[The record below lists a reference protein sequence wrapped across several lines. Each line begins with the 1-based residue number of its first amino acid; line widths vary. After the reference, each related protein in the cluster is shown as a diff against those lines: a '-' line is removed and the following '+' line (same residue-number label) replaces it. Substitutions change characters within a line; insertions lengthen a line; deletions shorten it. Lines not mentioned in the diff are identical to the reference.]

1 MIEKIGA
8 YAALQVRDF
17 RFFILARQCAT
28 LAIQIQA
35 TIVSWQLYDITHDP
49 LALGLIGLT
58 EAIPAISVSLYAG
71 HIADIV
77 ARKKIIL
84 ITVSLLLF
92 CSLALLFFTLEPG
105 MSILQYGV
113 FPIYLIIFL
122 SGLARGFLSPANFSF
137 MPQLIPRHLYGNAIS
152 LNTTFWLIASIVG
165 PMLAGFIYALIG
177 ISASYMLG
185 VILAIAAL
193 GFYMAI
199 PSRPV
204 PPVSHEQG
212 VRQKIKSG
220 LKFVL
225 KTQIILGA
233 ISLDMFAVLFGGAVA
248 LLPIFAAEILEVGP
262 QGLGML
268 RAAPALGAVLMAFY
282 ITHNPIQRN
291 TGKVMLI
298 CVAGFGASMIGFGL
312 STSFIFSLCMLMLS
326 GMFDSISMIIRS
338 TLIHTRTPE
347 NMKGR
352 VSAVNSIFVGSSN
365 EIGAF
370 ESGVTAKLMGVVAS
384 VVFGGAMTLLTVGI
398 TAWKAKELTHLD
410 QLDDATD
417 REVS

>member
-1 MIEKIGA
+1 MTEKPGP
-8 YAALQVRDF
+8 YAALQIRDF
-17 RFFILARQCAT
+17 RFFIMARQCAT
-28 LAIQIQA
+28 LAVQIQA
-35 TIVSWQLYDITHDP
+35 TIVGWQLYEITHDP

-58 EAIPAISVSLYAG
+58 EAVPAITVSLYAG
-71 HIADIV
+71 HIADIM

-84 ITVSLLLF
+84 SAITLLLF
-92 CSLALLFFTLEPG
+92 CALALLFFTLEPG
-105 MSILQYGV
+105 EFILQYGA
-113 FPIYLIIFL
+113 FPIYLVIFL

-137 MPQLIPRHLYGNAIS
+137 MPQLIPRHLFANAVS
-152 LNTTFWLIASIVG
+152 LNTTFWLVGSIVG
-165 PMLAGFIYALIG
+165 PMLAGFVYALMG
-177 ISASYMLG
+177 ISATYLLD
-185 VILAIAAL
+185 VLLIIAAL
-193 GFYMAI
+193 NFYMAI

-204 PPVSHEQG
+204 PPVSEEQG
-212 VRQKIKSG
+212 IREKIKSG

-248 LLPIFAAEILEVGP
+248 LLPIFAAEILKVGP

-268 RAAPALGAVLMAFY
+268 RAAPALGAVLMALY
-282 ITHNPIQRN
+282 ITHHPIQRN
-291 TGKVMLI
+291 TGKVMLV

-338 TLIHTRTPE
+338 TLIQTRTPE

-384 VVFGGAMTLLTVGI
+384 VVFGGVMTLLTVSF

-410 QLDDATD
+410 YLD
-417 REVS
+417 EPKSG

>member
-1 MIEKIGA
+1 MTEKPGP
-8 YAALQVRDF
+8 YAALGIRDF
-17 RFFILARQCAT
+17 LLFILARQCAT
-28 LAIQIQA
+28 LAIHIQA
-35 TIVSWQLYDITHDP
+35 TIVGWQLYEITHDP
-49 LALGLIGLT
+49 LALGLIGLA
-58 EAIPAISVSLYAG
+58 EAVPAITVSLYAG
-71 HIADIV
+71 HIADVV

-84 ITVSLLLF
+84 TTVSILLF
-92 CSLALLFFTLEPG
+92 CATALLFFTLKPG
-105 MSILQYGV
+105 AFILAYGAL
-113 FPIYLIIFL
+113 PIYGIIFL

-137 MPQLIPRHLYGNAIS
+137 MPQLIPRHLYTNAIS
-152 LNTTFWLIASIVG
+152 LNTTFWLTASIVG
-165 PMLAGFIYALIG
+165 PMLAGFVYAFFG
-177 ISASYMLG
+177 ISAAYLTD
-185 VILAIAAL
+185 VLLVVAAL
-193 GFYMAI
+193 AFYISI

-204 PPVSHEQG
+204 PPASDEQG
-212 VRQKIKSG
+212 VREKIKTG
-220 LKFVL
+220 LKFVM

-268 RAAPALGAVLMAFY
+268 RAAPAIGAVLMAIF
-282 ITHNPIQRN
+282 ITHNPIHRN
-291 TGKVMLI
+291 TGKVMLL

-326 GMFDSISMIIRS
+326 GMFDSVSMIIRS

-370 ESGVTAKLMGVVAS
+370 ESGLTAK
-384 VVFGGAMTLLTVGI
+384 F
-398 TAWKAKELTHLD
+398 
-410 QLDDATD
+410 
-417 REVS
+417 

>member
-1 MIEKIGA
+1 MERIGP
-8 YAALQVRDF
+8 YAAFQVRDF
-17 RFFILARQCAT
+17 RLFIMARQCAT

-35 TIVSWQLYDITHDP
+35 TIVGWQLYEITRDP

-58 EAIPAISVSLYAG
+58 EAVPAITVSLYAG
-71 HIADIV
+71 HVADIV

-84 ITVSLLLF
+84 TTIFVLLF
-92 CSLALLFFTLEPG
+92 CAFALLFFTLDWG
-105 MSILQYGV
+105 DFILANGS
-113 FPIYLIIFL
+113 FPIYVIIFL

-137 MPQLIPRHLYGNAIS
+137 MPQLIPRHLYANAIS

-165 PMLAGFIYALIG
+165 PMVAGFIYAFFG
-177 ISASYMLG
+177 ISAAYFTDTFL
-185 VILAIAAL
+185 VAAAFI
-193 GFYMAI
+193 FYLSI

-204 PPVSHEQG
+204 PSPSEEQG
-212 VRQKIKSG
+212 VREKIKTG

-248 LLPIFAAEILEVGP
+248 LLPIFAAEILLVGP

-268 RAAPALGAVLMAFY
+268 RAAPAVGAVLMALY
-282 ITHNPIQRN
+282 ITHNPITRN
-291 TGKVMLI
+291 TGKVMLA

-312 STSFIFSLCMLMLS
+312 STSFILSLSMLMLS
-326 GMFDSISMIIRS
+326 GMFDSVSMIIRS

-384 VVFGGAMTLLTVGI
+384 VVFGGIMTLVTVGI
-398 TAWKAKELTHLD
+398 TGWKAKKLTNLD
-410 QLDDATD
+410 YLD
-417 REVS
+417 EEK

>member
-1 MIEKIGA
+1 MEKIGP
-8 YAALQVRDF
+8 YAAFQVRDF
-17 RFFILARQCAT
+17 RLFIIARQCAT

-35 TIVSWQLYDITHDP
+35 TIVGWQLYEITRDP

-58 EAIPAISVSLYAG
+58 EAVPAITVSLYAG
-71 HIADIV
+71 HVADIV

-84 ITVSLLLF
+84 TTIFILLF
-92 CSLALLFFTLEPG
+92 CAFALLFFTLDWG
-105 MSILQYGV
+105 DFILANGS
-113 FPIYLIIFL
+113 FPIYVIIFL

-137 MPQLIPRHLYGNAIS
+137 MPQLIPRHLYANAIS

-165 PMLAGFIYALIG
+165 PMVAGFIYAFFG
-177 ISASYMLG
+177 ISAAYFADTF
-185 VILAIAAL
+185 LAAAAFL
-193 GFYMAI
+193 FYLSI

-204 PPVSHEQG
+204 PPPSDEQG
-212 VRQKIKSG
+212 VREKIKTG

-248 LLPIFAAEILEVGP
+248 LLPIFAAEILLVGP

-268 RAAPALGAVLMAFY
+268 RAAPAVGAVLMALY
-282 ITHNPIQRN
+282 LTHNPITRN
-291 TGKVMLI
+291 TGKVMLA

-312 STSFIFSLCMLMLS
+312 STSFILSLSMLMLS
-326 GMFDSISMIIRS
+326 GMFDSVSMIIRS

-384 VVFGGAMTLLTVGI
+384 VVFGGVMTLVTVGI
-398 TAWKAKELTHLD
+398 TGWKAKKLTNLD
-410 QLDDATD
+410 YLDEEKADKN
-417 REVS
+417 

>member
-1 MIEKIGA
+1 MTEKIGPYEA
-8 YAALQVRDF
+8 FKIRDF
-17 RFFILARQCAT
+17 RLFIMARQCAT

-35 TIVSWQLYDITHDP
+35 TIVGWQLYEITRDP

-58 EAIPAISVSLYAG
+58 EAVPAITVSLYAG
-71 HIADIV
+71 HVADVV
-77 ARKKIIL
+77 ARKNIIL
-84 ITVSLLLF
+84 TTIFILLF
-92 CSLALLFFTLEPG
+92 CAGSLLFFTLESG
-105 MSILQYGV
+105 QFILADGA
-113 FPIYLIIFL
+113 FPIYAIIFL

-137 MPQLIPRHLYGNAIS
+137 MPQLIPRYLYGNAIS
-152 LNTTFWLIASIVG
+152 LNTTFWLIASIIG
-165 PMLAGFIYALIG
+165 PMLAGFIYAFFG
-177 ISASYMLG
+177 ISAAYFTDTL
-185 VILAIAAL
+185 LAAAAF
-193 GFYMAI
+193 GFYLSI

-204 PPVSHEQG
+204 PPGSDEQG
-212 VRQKIKSG
+212 ARQKIKTG

-248 LLPIFAAEILEVGP
+248 LLPIFAAEILLVGP

-268 RAAPALGAVLMAFY
+268 RAAPAIGAVIMALY
-282 ITHNPIQRN
+282 ITHNPIKRN
-291 TGKVMLI
+291 TGKVMLA

-312 STSFIFSLCMLMLS
+312 STSFMLSLIMLMLS
-326 GMFDSISMIIRS
+326 GMFDSVSMIIRS

-384 VVFGGAMTLLTVGI
+384 VVFGGIMTLATVGI
-398 TAWKAKELTHLD
+398 TGWKAKKLTNLD
-410 QLDDATD
+410 YLDEKID
-417 REVS
+417 